1 MARNV
6 KTKSF
11 LGSLQREIG
20 IDMGT
25 SNTRIYVKGS
35 GVVLDEPSV
44 IAMDKSTNEI
54 VAVGKR
60 AKEMTGK
67 AGDSILLLYPI
78 KKGVV
83 ADFEVC
89 EAMLRGFIKAGAN
102 TGILSKP
109 RIIMSVPS
117 NATEVEKNA
126 AEDVAKQVGG
136 TDISLIEA
144 PLAACVGAGFSPAS
158 PKGFMVINLGA
169 AISEVAV
176 VALGDVISSE
186 TIYTAGNAIDEAVMQ
201 YIAKVHRLS
210 VGALSAEQIKKDAG
224 CMPIEGD
231 EFYSTLE
238 IKGRSIVDNLPKSII
253 LQTEE
258 IREVIRACLNYV
270 IKSVI
275 KVCEKLPPELSADV
289 LDQGIILS
297 GNTANMKG
305 IKAYFEN
312 ELGLM
317 VNLSSKIGQSVVYG
331 VGTSLDSVLI
341 GRQARM
347 RK

>member
-1 MARNV
+1 MARNI
-6 KTKSF
+6 KRKSF
-11 LGSLQREIG
+11 LGSLQTEIG

-25 SNTRIYVKGS
+25 ANTRIYVKGS
-35 GVVLDEPSV
+35 GVVLEEPSV
-44 IAMDKSTNEI
+44 IAMDKFTNEI
-54 VAVGKR
+54 VAVGKT
-60 AKEMTGK
+60 AKDMTGK
-67 AGDSILLLYPI
+67 SGDSILLLYPI

-89 EAMLRGFIKAGAN
+89 EAMLRGFIKSSAN
-102 TGILSKP
+102 ISFLSKP

-117 NATEVEKNA
+117 DATEVERNA

-144 PLAACVGAGFSPAS
+144 PLAACVGAGFSPSS
-158 PKGFMVINLGA
+158 PKGFMLINLGA

-176 VALGDVISSE
+176 IALGDVISSD
-186 TIYTAGNAIDEAVMQ
+186 TIQIAGNAIDDAIMQ
-201 YIAKVHRLS
+201 HISKTYRLNI
-210 VGALSAEQIKKDAG
+210 GKLSAEQIKIDAG

-231 EFYSTLE
+231 EFYSNIE
-238 IKGRSIVDNLPKSII
+238 IKGRNVVDNLPKSIL

-258 IREVIRACLNYV
+258 IREVIRGCLGYV

-275 KVCEKLPPELSADV
+275 KVCEKLPPELSADI

-297 GNTANMKG
+297 GNTVHMKG
-305 IKAYFEN
+305 IQEYFES
-312 ELGLM
+312 ELGLK
-317 VNLSSKIGQSVVYG
+317 VSLSSKMGQSVVFG

-341 GRQARM
+341 SRQARM